1 MTLSWTETRS
11 QRMNQQVL
19 GLEGCEDSEW
29 VLHFSEKM
37 GYVKKRENTVTDS
50 RGNQPRGD

>member
-1 MTLSWTETRS
+1 
-11 QRMNQQVL
+11 MNQQVL